1 VIIVPDAGPLIYLGG
16 AGHLELLRTLYA
28 EVVVPRIVVDEI
40 VIAGAG
46 LTGAREVAAATW
58 IRVEEVA
65 PVRRFFAWRVSFPET
80 PLACGARSLRTGGD
94 GAPARARRSARG
106 AAALASASPGS
117 ASAAVQCRIGRRTGV
132 GVRVAGRSAF
142 RAGRGRRRDPRS
154 PSKRLYVNWPT

>member
-1 VIIVPDAGPLIYLGG
+1 LIIVPDAGPLIYLGG

-65 PVRRFFAWRVSFPET
+65 PVRRFFAWRVS
-80 PLACGARSLRTGGD
+80 SLRHHLLAAHEVCAREAMARPR
-94 GAPARARRSARG
+94 APAAPPEVQPRSRPRPPAPRPQPSSV
-106 AAALASASPGS
+106 ASAVAP
-117 ASAAVQCRIGRRTGV
+117 ASACE
-132 GVRVAGRSAF
+132 
-142 RAGRGRRRDPRS
+142 
-154 PSKRLYVNWPT
+154 